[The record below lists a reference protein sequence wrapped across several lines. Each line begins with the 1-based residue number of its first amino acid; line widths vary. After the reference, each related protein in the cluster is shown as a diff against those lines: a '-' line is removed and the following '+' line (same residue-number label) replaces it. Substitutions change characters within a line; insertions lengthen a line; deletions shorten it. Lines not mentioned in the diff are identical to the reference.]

1 MTRRCANEKYIKQN
15 ITFISDMKKNSINHD
30 HDGRLNTLIMI
41 INSKNSIHVHDHYD
55 HLDHLDHDHLD
66 DDLDDDLVDD
76 LEGDLDDG
84 RLNVAAHTD

>member
-15 ITFISDMKKNSINHD
+15 ITFISDMRKNSIDHD

-41 INSKNSIHVHDHYD
+41 INSKNSIHDQVRLDH
-55 HLDHLDHDHLD
+55 DHLDHDHVDHDRLD
-66 DDLDDDLVDD
+66 D
-76 LEGDLDDG
+76 DLDDG